1 MAFWTVPLL
10 VLANEGGTGYKKVVS
25 GQLIS
30 SGLVQQHL
38 KRILASELFHRS
50 DRLCRFLQFSV
61 DATLNGAS
69 ERTKE
74 YVIGVEVFDRGS
86 SFDSRIDPVVRVEA
100 RRLRAKLK
108 QWHETEGRDS
118 KILIELPTGA
128 YSAVFRYRNARPQR
142 DPVAGAEKTIAVLP
156 FVNLNGDPDLDY
168 FSDGLTEEL
177 IHALTRL
184 QGLHVVA
191 WPSALRMK
199 GQEQDI
205 AAIRNRLRVENIL
218 RGSVRRFGDR
228 LRMTAQLI
236 DTGDEH
242 YLWSEAWDRSASDL
256 LLIEQEIAGA
266 IVQKLR
272 VDADQNVSPAI
283 APPRRDAESHTLYLK
298 GRFHLNKRSPE
309 GLQAAVKYFQQA
321 GKADEESA
329 LAWAG
334 LADAHALIGTYSM
347 AEPAK
352 TMLAA
357 KDAAERA
364 IALDPN
370 LAEPFTCLALVR
382 GYEWKWQEAG
392 ELYRKSIALNPGY
405 STAHHWYATDY
416 LVKLGWVRL
425 AIAEMD
431 KAIALDPLSSIK
443 LEGRAYLSMIAGD
456 FDDAR
461 RRYEELLEH
470 DRWFYMAWSSLG
482 RLYTQTGEYQKAIE
496 MYEMARSIAGDFPK
510 ILGALG
516 QTLALAAKGNEA
528 LILLESLKTAS
539 KTRYVGHATFALIHL
554 GLGEVDAALQRL
566 EQMVEAHELSAS
578 GLNTHPAWN
587 AIRADVRF
595 QALIKRVGLGVAQE
609 NAPDSQPR

>member
-1 MAFWTVPLL
+1 MP
-10 VLANEGGTGYKKVVS
+10 NEEGTGYKKDVS
-25 GQLIS
+25 GQSIS
-30 SGLVQQHL
+30 SELVQQHL
-38 KRILASELFHRS
+38 KRILASELFRRS
-50 DRLCRFLQFSV
+50 DRLCRFLRFSV
-61 DATLNGAS
+61 EAALKGDS

-74 YVIGVEVFDRGS
+74 YVIGVEVFDRGPS
-86 SFDSRIDPVVRVEA
+86 YDSRIDPVVRVEA
-100 RRLRAKLK
+100 RRLRGKLK

-118 KILIELPTGA
+118 TILIELPTGA
-128 YSAVFRYRNARPQR
+128 YAAIFRYRNESRET
-142 DPVAGAEKTIAVLP
+142 DPVSTAEKTIAVLP

-184 QGLHVVA
+184 KGLHVVA

-236 DTGDEH
+236 DAGDEH

-266 IVQKLR
+266 IAQKLR
-272 VDADQNVSPAI
+272 VGADQNLSTASSPA
-283 APPRRDAESHTLYLK
+283 RRDAESHTLYLK
-298 GRFHLNKRSPE
+298 GRFHLNKRTPE
-309 GLQAAVKYFQQA
+309 GLQAAVKHFQQA
-321 GKADEESA
+321 SKADEKSA

-334 LADAHALIGTYSM
+334 LADAHALIAAYAI

-352 TMLAA
+352 TIAA
-357 KDAAERA
+357 ARDAAETA
-364 IALDPN
+364 IALDAN
-370 LAEPFTCLALVR
+370 LAEPVTCLAFVR
-382 GYEWKWQEAG
+382 GYEWKWREAG

-405 STAHHWYATDY
+405 ATAHHWYATDY
-416 LVKLGWVRL
+416 LVKLGFVQL
-425 AIAEMD
+425 AITELD

-482 RLYTQTGEYQKAIE
+482 RLHTQTGEYKKAVE

-516 QTLALAAKGNEA
+516 QTLALAGRQDEA
-528 LILLESLKTAS
+528 RALLELLQTTSETQ
-539 KTRYVGHATFALIHL
+539 YVGHATFALIHL

-566 EQMVEAHELSAS
+566 EHTVQAHELSAT
-578 GLNTHPAWN
+578 GLNIHPAWD
-587 AIRADVRF
+587 AIRADPRF
-595 QALIKRVGLGVAQE
+595 QALIKRVGLPVAHE
-609 NAPDSQPR
+609 EAPRFARSTILP